1 MTESRV
7 ILVNCGRD
15 DFDLAAS
22 AVDYA
27 RDHMPGK
34 EAIIVRGAGTSR
46 KRAVFIRKNKAS
58 VLVRFED
65 EESASA

>member
-1 MTESRV
+1 MSESRI
-7 ILVNCGRD
+7 ILVNCDRG

-27 RDHMPGK
+27 RNHMPGK

-46 KRAVFIRKNKAS
+46 ERTVFVRKNKAS
-58 VLVRFED
+58 VLVRFEAK
-65 EESASA
+65 ESV